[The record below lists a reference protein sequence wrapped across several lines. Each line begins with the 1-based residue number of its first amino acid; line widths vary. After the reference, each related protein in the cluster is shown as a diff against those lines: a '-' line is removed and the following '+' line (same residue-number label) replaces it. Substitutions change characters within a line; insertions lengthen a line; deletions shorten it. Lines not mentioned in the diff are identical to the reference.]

1 MSIWRTCL
9 PPSASI
15 RCQVESRLPRAD
27 AAALVLILV
36 PELYEPCASGL
47 QHYGRFVEDESY
59 GLLFFSKSGGAAD
72 NKIARWHFRPSLHVC
87 QKRVRERPGAR
98 LTRH

>member
-1 MSIWRTCL
+1 MSIRVTFL
-9 PPSASI
+9 PPSVSTC
-15 RCQVESRLPRAD
+15 CQVESRLPQAD

-47 QHYGRFVEDESY
+47 QHYDRFVEDESY

-72 NKIARWHFRPSLHVC
+72 DKIARCRS
-87 QKRVRERPGAR
+87 
-98 LTRH
+98 